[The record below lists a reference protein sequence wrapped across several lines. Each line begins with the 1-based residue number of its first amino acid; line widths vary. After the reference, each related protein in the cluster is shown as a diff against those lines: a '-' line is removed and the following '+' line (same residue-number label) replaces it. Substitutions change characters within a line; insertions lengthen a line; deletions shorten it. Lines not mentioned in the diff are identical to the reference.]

1 MGKFVKND
9 GTKIPI
15 GTVLFDGAT
24 QSDFTLT
31 DDISNYDYLEI
42 FYRSH
47 SWINPRSTRMSL
59 KAGARVNLSDV
70 HTSNGTD
77 VAIYEMTL
85 TFKGKNVTVSGCT
98 KVVGG
103 AYITA
108 VEGTIYQVIG
118 Y

>member
-1 MGKFVKND
+1 MGKFIKND
-9 GTKIPI
+9 GTKIPV

-47 SWINPRSTRMSL
+47 NWVNPKSTRMSL
-59 KAGARVNLSDV
+59 KARVHLSDV
-70 HTSNGTD
+70 HTDGNTVS
-77 VAIYEMTL
+77 IYEMNL
-85 TFKGKNVTVSGCT
+85 VFSGKNVTLSGCT
-98 KVVGG
+98 KVIGG
-103 AYITA
+103 TYIAT

>member
-47 SWINPRSTRMSL
+47 NWINPKSTRIPL
-59 KAGARVNLSDV
+59 KVSSSVHLSDA

-85 TFKGKNVTVSGCT
+85 VFSGKNVTLSGCT
-98 KVVGG
+98 KVIGG

>member
-1 MGKFVKND
+1 MGKFVKKD
-9 GTKIPI
+9 GTKILI

-47 SWINPRSTRMSL
+47 NWINPKSTRMSL
-59 KAGARVNLSDV
+59 KAGTRVHLSDV
-70 HTSNGTD
+70 HTDGNTVS
-77 VAIYEMTL
+77 IYEMIL
-85 TFKGKNVTVSGCT
+85 VFSGKNVTLSGCT
-98 KVVGG
+98 KVIGG
-103 AYITA
+103 TYLAA

>member
-9 GTKIPI
+9 GTKILI

-47 SWINPRSTRMSL
+47 NWINPELRYPGFRY
-59 KAGARVNLSDV
+59 R
-70 HTSNGTD
+70 
-77 VAIYEMTL
+77 
-85 TFKGKNVTVSGCT
+85 
-98 KVVGG
+98 
-103 AYITA
+103 
-108 VEGTIYQVIG
+108 
-118 Y
+118 

>member
-15 GTVLFDGAT
+15 GTILFDGAT

-31 DDISNYDYLEI
+31 EDISNYDYLEI

-47 SWINPRSTRMSL
+47 NWINPKSTRIPL
-59 KAGARVNLSDV
+59 KVSSSVHLSDV
-70 HTSNGTD
+70 HTDGNTIS
-77 VAIYEMTL
+77 IYEMIL
-85 TFKGKNVTVSGCT
+85 VFSGKNVTLSGCT
-98 KVVGG
+98 KVIGG
-103 AYITA
+103 TYLAA

>member
-47 SWINPRSTRMSL
+47 NWINPKSTRMSH
-59 KAGARVNLSDV
+59 LSDV
-70 HTSNGTD
+70 RADENTIT
-77 VAIYEMTL
+77 IYEMTL
-85 TFKGKNVTVSGCT
+85 VFSGKNVTLSGCT
-98 KVVGG
+98 KVAGG